1 MKKLTLIRHSK
12 SSWADPL
19 LNDIDRP
26 LNKRGESDL
35 PLMAKRVRDFGLFPD
50 RILTSGAL
58 RALTTAEALADT
70 LELGSEQLHELPDLY
85 ESCSE
90 TLLHVLQQQPDH
102 CHHLMLVGH
111 SPGLDSLAYYL
122 THEALQKFP
131 TSAVLHIHLSIT
143 RWCEL
148 ADSCGT
154 RELFDY
160 PKLHRGLSDN
170 T

>member
-12 SSWADPL
+12 SSWADPM
-19 LNDIDRP
+19 LNDFDRP
-26 LNKRGESDL
+26 LNKRGENDL
-35 PLMAKRVRDFGLFPD
+35 PQMAKRVRDFGLFPD

-70 LELGSEQLHELPDLY
+70 LELPSEQLFELPELF
-85 ESCSE
+85 ESCCE

-111 SPGLDSLAYYL
+111 SPGLDALAHYL
-122 THEALQKFP
+122 THETLSKFP

-143 RWCEL
+143 RWSEV

-160 PKLHRGLSDN
+160 PNLHRDS
-170 T
+170 